1 MSINV
6 DTLSSLLAPV
16 LNGLWAWNTKR
27 EQIERLKRNKLEK
40 NLNIASGFEI

>member
-27 EQIERLKRNKLEK
+27 EQIELKRNKLEK